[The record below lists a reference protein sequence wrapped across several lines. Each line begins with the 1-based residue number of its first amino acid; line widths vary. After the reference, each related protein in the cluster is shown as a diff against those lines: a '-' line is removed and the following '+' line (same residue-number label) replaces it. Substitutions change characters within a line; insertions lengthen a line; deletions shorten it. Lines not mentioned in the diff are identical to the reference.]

1 VDARLYIWPGRD
13 LNELGASSSGPSHLI
28 SERGAELFRVDT
40 YSSDR
45 DWVWVW
51 GSGIW
56 GSEQH
61 RVSTNSICLGFYE
74 QMAAPSH
81 PTDLF

>member
-51 GSGIW
+51 GSK
-56 GSEQH
+56 QH

-74 QMAAPSH
+74 QMAAPSQSIH